1 MKNNF
6 FINIRSALLSQIL
19 LFFLLLLLPSAAG
32 AQDWYFSNPAG
43 MALQKTTSRMVA
55 LHSPWA
61 LSVEYASRSALP
73 AILRPYDDPSYT
85 LEQRLLYER
94 GTLKRRQWIFRDIE
108 GGVTRINASLPA
120 NLASIGKVEGGEI
133 PPFIEVFS
141 ADRNLIETH
150 QYLTSGRYITKYSYR
165 EGLLVKADSFLDKEP
180 LWSDT
185 YRYTRSN
192 LLRKVE
198 RVFYKAGSAME
209 AERNNLPPSVPETL
223 ANLDLREAPPIP
235 GFVNPGSPYDSSI
248 MTEVLQSIYA
258 VSAAKVVYDTD
269 SQGRVI
275 AETRYDKDDQVLA
288 EITNEWSGERIRV
301 IRWSAGQDQG
311 RIVFRYSGKDRV
323 GEEDYRNGEL
333 ERTVNTRGNEEIEE
347 IYMNGKPILRAIW
360 QDGRKVSE
368 ERLR

>member
-1 MKNNF
+1 MNKKPFGMF
-6 FINIRSALLSQIL
+6 FFALL
-19 LFFLLLLLPSAAG
+19 FLHSAG
-32 AQDWYFSNPAG
+32 AQDWYLSNPAG
-43 MALQKTTSRMVA
+43 MALQKTTSRTVA

-61 LSVEYASRSALP
+61 LSVEAVDRRNALP
-73 AILRPYDDPSYT
+73 AILKPYDNASYV

-94 GTLKRRQWIFRDIE
+94 GALKRRQWLFRDA
-108 GGVTRINASLPA
+108 GGVTRVNASLPA
-120 NLASIGKVEGGEI
+120 DLATIGQVEGGEV

-141 ADRNLIETH
+141 ADRTLIETH
-150 QYLTSGRYITKYSYR
+150 QYLTSGKYTTNYSYR
-165 EGLLVKADSFLDKEP
+165 NGLLVKADSFLDSES

-198 RVFYKAGSAME
+198 RVFYRASDME
-209 AERNNLPPSVPETL
+209 AAQGLSNQPPQVTETP

-235 GFVNPGSPYDSSI
+235 GFVSPGSPYDNSI

-269 SQGRVI
+269 NQGRVI
-275 AETRYDKDDQVLA
+275 AETRYDSDDQVIA
-288 EITNEWSGERIRV
+288 EITNEWAGDRIGVIYWSSGTDR
-301 IRWSAGQDQG
+301 G
-311 RIVFRYSGKDRV
+311 RIVFRYSGKDRIS
-323 GEEDYRNGEL
+323 EEDYRNGEL
-333 ERTVNTRGNEEIEE
+333 ERTVKLEGNEEIEE

-360 QDGRKVSE
+360 QNGRKVSE